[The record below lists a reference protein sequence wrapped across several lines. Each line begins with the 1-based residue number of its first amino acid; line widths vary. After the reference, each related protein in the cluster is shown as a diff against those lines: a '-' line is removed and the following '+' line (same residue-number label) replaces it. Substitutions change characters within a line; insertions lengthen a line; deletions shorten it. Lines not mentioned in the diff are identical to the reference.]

1 MSDQKYRFLG
11 KDFPRKEGRARVTG
25 REIYP
30 SDLVLPGMLHGKIL
44 RSPQPH
50 ARIRSIDFSEAEKL
64 GAAVLGPGDVPQ
76 DFFNVRQVSVPRSTY
91 KDWNILSDHVRQVGD
106 PFAAVA
112 AETEELAQKAAE
124 SVRVDWEI
132 LPAYFS
138 IEQAMAA
145 EDDLIHDKV
154 YLQDKEIEIQNN
166 IACTREVS
174 EGDVEAGFAEAD
186 IIVENEFVTPRV
198 YHCQMEPRGCLCRPE
213 PDGGITVWPSTQALH
228 NTRILLGQ
236 LFDIP
241 LNKVNVIRITGGG
254 HFGSGIHT
262 NPVILITVA
271 LALKAGKP
279 VKILQSREEDLYDH
293 CRYPTRY
300 TLKIGAKKDGTLT
313 AGEMT
318 AWVDIGSHHVQ
329 ALAFLGVL
337 AGWWHSL
344 YRLPSMRYRGVA
356 VYTNKA
362 PTCAMQGYGA
372 PQVTFGV
379 ETTMNILA
387 EKLNLDPIELRAKQY
402 VGLGEIFWGQGPTV
416 RSLIHSDGV
425 KELLYTGAEKIGWDH
440 RLMPAK
446 REGRLRRGIG
456 MARGFHTSGT
466 GAPVPG
472 EVKDYTTVQV
482 KVNEDGS
489 IDVLTALMDHGGGTL
504 DAAAKLVAE
513 EFGVPFD
520 KVGISPSDTR
530 STGYDVCTHAT
541 RGVYCGAGAV
551 LDVARDTKRVLLA
564 YASRILNAP
573 LDSLKTKFDEN
584 RNEGFIYVEGMPEKN
599 ITIREVA
606 ETAMNNDWGTAISAR
621 SVRKVNC
628 PPAYTTFFVE
638 VEVDME
644 TGMVRILRVV
654 AGSDAGTVINP
665 ALAKGQ
671 LQGGFYRG
679 AGMALLEDTDYDP
692 KTGILTN
699 RGLLTDYKM
708 LGAVDLPDPE
718 NFEIFFAHTYEPTGP
733 MGAKGIG
740 EAALNPVPAAVAA
753 AIHNATGIWFTRLP
767 ITPEQ
772 ILRAVG
778 TQHGERAKVRQAA
791 SATRKSA
798 AEPQPVSTHRG

>member
-1 MSDQKYRFLG
+1 MSEKKYNYVG

-25 REIYP
+25 REVYP
-30 SDLVLPGMLHGKIL
+30 SDIMLPGMLYGKIL
-44 RSPQPH
+44 RSPHPH
-50 ARIRSIDFSEAEKL
+50 ARIRSIDSSAAQAL
-64 GAAVLGPGDVPQ
+64 GAVVLCPGDTPKQ
-76 DFFNVRQVSVPRSTY
+76 FFNVRQVSVPRSTY
-91 KDWNILSDHVRQVGD
+91 KDWQILSDHVRQVGD
-106 PFAAVA
+106 PYAAVA
-112 AETEELAQKAAE
+112 AESEELAEKAAE
-124 SVRVDWEI
+124 AVKVEWEI
-132 LPAYFS
+132 LPAYFN
-138 IEQAMAA
+138 IDEAMAA
-145 EDDLIHDKV
+145 EDNLIHEKV
-154 YLQDKEIEIQNN
+154 YLQDKEISIQNN
-166 IACTREVS
+166 VACTREVS
-174 EGDVEAGFAEAD
+174 EGDIDKGFEEAEV
-186 IIVENEFVTPRV
+186 IVENEFVTPRV
-198 YHCQMEPRGCLCRPE
+198 YHCQLEPRGCVCRPE
-213 PDGGITVWPSTQALH
+213 PDGGITLWPSTQALH

-241 LNKVNVIRITGGG
+241 LNKVNVIRVTGGG

-262 NPVILITVA
+262 NPVIVITTA
-271 LALKAGKP
+271 LALKAHRP
-279 VKILQSREEDLYDH
+279 VKIIQSREEDLYDH

-300 TLKIGAKKDGTLT
+300 TLKIGAKRDGTLT
-313 AGEMT
+313 AGQMK
-318 AWVDIGSHHVQ
+318 AWVDIGSHHIQ

-344 YRLPSMRYRGVA
+344 YRLPNMRYEGIA

-387 EKLNLDPIELRAKQY
+387 EKIGLDPIELRLKNY

-425 KELLYTGAEKIGWDH
+425 KELLETGAAKIGWDK
-440 RLMPAK
+440 RLEASNK
-446 REGRLRRGIG
+446 SGRLRRGIG

-489 IDVLTALMDHGGGTL
+489 IDILTALMDHGGGTL

-513 EFGVPFD
+513 EFSVPFE
-520 KVGISPSDTR
+520 KVGISPADTR

-551 LDVARDTKRVLLA
+551 LEVARDTKKVLFE
-564 YASRILNAP
+564 YASRIINAP
-573 LDSLKTKFDEN
+573 IDSLKTRTDP
-584 RNEGFIYVEGMPEKN
+584 EGKEGIIYVEGMPEKH
-599 ITIREVA
+599 ISIREVA

-628 PPAYTTFFVE
+628 PPAYTSFFVE
-638 VEVDME
+638 VEVDMD
-644 TGMVRILRVV
+644 TGLVRIVRVV

-679 AGMALLEDTDYDP
+679 AGMALLEDTDYDRQ
-692 KTGILTN
+692 TGQLTN

-718 NFEIFFAHTYEPTGP
+718 EFEVFFAHTYEPTGP

-753 AIHNATGIWFTRLP
+753 AVQNATGIYFTELP
-767 ITPEQ
+767 ILPEN
-772 ILRAVG
+772 IVHALKEK
-778 TQHGERAKVRQAA
+778 GEAKAPPAPGAIPAR
-791 SATRKSA
+791 
-798 AEPQPVSTHRG
+798 